1 MPKPDEQK
9 TEQTLTMPRREFI
22 RKSIAASGGL
32 FVGMSMLGKVPLPE
46 LATSNNPHKP
56 SSGKKEDKP
65 GKNDKKDRP
74 VWSRRG

>member
-1 MPKPDEQK
+1 MTEPHEQK
-9 TEQTLTMPRREFI
+9 TNQSVTMPRREFI
-22 RKSIAASGGL
+22 RKSIVASGGL

-46 LATSNNPHKP
+46 LAASNNPNKP

-65 GKNDKKDRP
+65 GNKGKKDRP